1 METCAFIV
9 FPCVFNL
16 SPVWSF
22 GDFMSAKFLLAHY
35 FCLSPLPSVTYRC
48 LKLFLI
54 KQKNAFCGQK
64 FPLSGDMTSQR
75 LVVTRD
81 DPNITESFLTWD
93 SAKMKRNRERK
104 GGERKW
110 QRKKER
116 NKERKKEGMWEKARR
131 FIPLLRNAALQR
143 AQSAIH
149 LWLRDEIVWLRLVSV
164 LNDTQRR
171 CHRDNFGKMKKSIL
185 KVNRA
190 LPAGG
195 SRAATVAL
203 FPRQVNVSFLQIL
216 LLRRSTIVN
225 LYLLVHSPGD

>member
-116 NKERKKEGMWEKARR
+116 KKERKRACERKQDVSYLSWGM
-131 FIPLLRNAALQR
+131 PLCREHNLQ
-143 AQSAIH
+143 
-149 LWLRDEIVWLRLVSV
+149 
-164 LNDTQRR
+164 
-171 CHRDNFGKMKKSIL
+171 SI
-185 KVNRA
+185 
-190 LPAGG
+190 
-195 SRAATVAL
+195 SD
-203 FPRQVNVSFLQIL
+203 SEM
-216 LLRRSTIVN
+216 RS
-225 LYLLVHSPGD
+225 SDFDWFRS